1 MLQAHGKA
9 GAVLEI
15 LLSSFQAA
23 CLSRM
28 RTVGSSRRVS
38 SDATTQIFAKVSNF
52 PLWRPKKKGLH
63 CISLTELKQRSVDT
77 AIQPAVYAS

>member
-1 MLQAHGKA
+1 MDILRIIPLYYP

-28 RTVGSSRRVS
+28 RMVGCSRRVS

-52 PLWRPKKKGLH
+52 PSWRPKKKGLH
-63 CISLTELKQRSVDT
+63 SISLTKS
-77 AIQPAVYAS
+77 

>member
-1 MLQAHGKA
+1 MFNTIEFDNVVLCLGV
-9 GAVLEI
+9 VLEI

-28 RTVGSSRRVS
+28 RTVGCSRRVS

-52 PLWRPKKKGLH
+52 PSWRPKK
-63 CISLTELKQRSVDT
+63 RSS
-77 AIQPAVYAS
+77 PHFLN